1 MIFQIQKA
9 RNMID
14 QILNTVISLM
24 NDDFGSIEPEV
35 VLGNLALVDTYNDDL
50 NNSITDKVVLSVVNI
65 QQESILRN
73 TPANRQVYNN
83 LGQPNGVARHPGIF
97 LNIYVLI
104 GANKSDYAI
113 GLQRISQVLT
123 FFQRSPIFTVA
134 QIPSLPD
141 FSLDKI
147 IFDLHSTSFEEL
159 NQLWGI
165 MGGKYIPSVIYK
177 MRLAY
182 IDSIDTNAE
191 ISLVRSIDAS
201 FTNKSK

>member
-1 MIFQIQKA
+1 
-9 RNMID
+9 
-14 QILNTVISLM
+14 M
-24 NDDFGSIEPEV
+24 NEHFGSVEPEV
-35 VLGNLALVDTYNDDL
+35 VLGNLSLIDSYNDDL
-50 NNSITDKVVLSVVNI
+50 STNISDRVVLSVVNI

-73 TPANRQVYNN
+73 NPANRQIFDNSG
-83 LGQPNGVARHPGIF
+83 LPRGVARHPGIF
-97 LNIYVLI
+97 LNIFLLI
-104 GANKSDYAI
+104 GANKSEYVM
-113 GLQRISQVLT
+113 GLQRISQVLS
-123 FFQRSPIFTVA
+123 FFQRNPIFTTA

-182 IDSIDTNAE
+182 IDNVEEGSEIPLVKSIDT
-191 ISLVRSIDAS
+191 S
-201 FTNKSK
+201 FNNKSR

>member
-1 MIFQIQKA
+1 
-9 RNMID
+9 MID
-14 QILNTVISLM
+14 QILNTVITLM
-24 NDDFGSIEPEV
+24 NDDFGSTEPEV
-35 VLGNLALVDTYNDDL
+35 VLGNLALVDTYNEDL
-50 NNSITDKVVLSVVNI
+50 NNSITDKVVFSVVNI

-73 TPANRQVYNN
+73 VPANRQVYDN
-83 LGQPNGVARHPGIF
+83 LGQPSGVARHPGIF
-97 LNIYVLI
+97 LNVYVLI
-104 GANKSDYAI
+104 GANKTDYSL

-123 FFQRSPIFTVA
+123 FFQRSPIFTLA
-134 QIPSLPD
+134 QIPTLSD

-182 IDSIDTNAE
+182 IDSIDADGE

>member
-1 MIFQIQKA
+1 
-9 RNMID
+9 MID
-14 QILNTVISLM
+14 QILNNVIDLM
-24 NDDFGSIEPEV
+24 NEHFGSVEPEV
-35 VLGNLALVDTYNDDL
+35 VLGNLSLIDSYNDDL
-50 NNSITDKVVLSVVNI
+50 STNISDRVVLSVVNI

-73 TPANRQVYNN
+73 NPANRQIFDNSG
-83 LGQPNGVARHPGIF
+83 LPRGVARHPGIF
-97 LNIYVLI
+97 LNIFLLI
-104 GANKSDYAI
+104 GANKSEYVM
-113 GLQRISQVLT
+113 GLQRISQVLS
-123 FFQRSPIFTVA
+123 FFQRNPIFTTA

-182 IDSIDTNAE
+182 IDNVEEGSEIPLVKSIDT
-191 ISLVRSIDAS
+191 S
-201 FTNKSK
+201 FNNKSR